1 MGVFHYHYTPQKTQ
15 QTQKLPLISS
25 PLFFVTP
32 TIKTLSYC
40 KFYFK
45 WIEYSRLRRSLKILE
60 GKGGGVLKN
69 ALVLANPRQ

>member
-1 MGVFHYHYTPQKTQ
+1 MTAHIKPA
-15 QTQKLPLISS
+15 
-25 PLFFVTP
+25 FFVTP

-60 GKGGGVLKN
+60 GKGGGVLKS
-69 ALVLANPRQ
+69 ALVLANPRQQFALWHL